1 MIFLGIDSC
10 SADSGGPLMLERKEK
25 GRKNYTL
32 VGIVSSG
39 PSPCGKENDPGM
51 YTDVSFFL
59 KWILDNLQ

>member
-1 MIFLGIDSC
+1 
-10 SADSGGPLMLERKEK
+10 MLEIEER

-59 KWILDNLQ
+59 KWILDNLE